1 MDWGHMGLWAVGLGV
16 EGAAPSGG
24 VSDSRPGSWGGAQGE
39 RERRKGLSGETDGRT
54 QPGHRLR
61 QGLGAQQEGEGREC
75 PGSREAWGGAGT
87 GVGRCKGTQ
96 PWPALQLLRVAA
108 SGRRLQPP
116 PCRPEEAG
124 VGGGCARRRRGRR
137 ESGSGCSRAAGLA
150 LRRER
155 RQLERQRRRQPRAPP
170 RLPPRALPAPSSGR
184 WDAERRDRQR
194 PAGRRKD
201 ARTEAQGSGPPA
213 KESPAQGPG
222 QCPAQLGAPASTT
235 DGAQEA
241 RVPLDG
247 AFWIPRP
254 PAGSPKGCFACV
266 SKPPALQAPAAPAP
280 EPSASPPMAPT
291 LFPMESKSSKT
302 DSVRAT
308 GGPQACKHLAEK
320 KTMTN
325 PTTVI
330 EVYPDTT
337 EVNDYYLWSIFNFVY
352 LNFCC
357 LGFIALAYSLKVRD
371 KKLLNDLNG
380 AVEDAKTA
388 RLFNI
393 TSSALAASCLILV
406 FIFLRYPLT
415 DY

>member
-1 MDWGHMGLWAVGLGV
+1 MVLGQSEGKRVRGSHGPVGGSLVRLRSHRVRDLMGRAQVLCQ
-16 EGAAPSGG
+16 GASGG
-24 VSDSRPGSWGGAQGE
+24 G
-39 RERRKGLSGETDGRT
+39 GRT
-54 QPGHRLR
+54 QQAQKR
-61 QGLGAQQEGEGREC
+61 QSPPVRVSEKEGNRSWTAGTRGKS
-75 PGSREAWGGAGT
+75 GSRGSL
-87 GVGRCKGTQ
+87 VGQ
-96 PWPALQLLRVAA
+96 
-108 SGRRLQPP
+108 
-116 PCRPEEAG
+116 
-124 VGGGCARRRRGRR
+124 
-137 ESGSGCSRAAGLA
+137 
-150 LRRER
+150 
-155 RQLERQRRRQPRAPP
+155 
-170 RLPPRALPAPSSGR
+170 
-184 WDAERRDRQR
+184 
-194 PAGRRKD
+194 
-201 ARTEAQGSGPPA
+201 
-213 KESPAQGPG
+213 AQGPG
-222 QCPAQLGAPASTT
+222 QCPALLGAPASTT
-235 DGAQEA
+235 DGTQEA

-254 PAGSPKGCFACV
+254 PVGSPKGCFACV
-266 SKPPALQAPAAPAP
+266 SKPPALQAPAAPAT

-302 DSVRAT
+302 DSVRVA

-371 KKLLNDLNG
+371 KKLVNDLNG

-393 TSSALAASCLILV
+393 ASSVLAASGLVLV

>member
-1 MDWGHMGLWAVGLGV
+1 
-16 EGAAPSGG
+16 
-24 VSDSRPGSWGGAQGE
+24 
-39 RERRKGLSGETDGRT
+39 
-54 QPGHRLR
+54 
-61 QGLGAQQEGEGREC
+61 
-75 PGSREAWGGAGT
+75 
-87 GVGRCKGTQ
+87 
-96 PWPALQLLRVAA
+96 
-108 SGRRLQPP
+108 
-116 PCRPEEAG
+116 
-124 VGGGCARRRRGRR
+124 
-137 ESGSGCSRAAGLA
+137 
-150 LRRER
+150 
-155 RQLERQRRRQPRAPP
+155 
-170 RLPPRALPAPSSGR
+170 
-184 WDAERRDRQR
+184 
-194 PAGRRKD
+194 
-201 ARTEAQGSGPPA
+201 
-213 KESPAQGPG
+213 
-222 QCPAQLGAPASTT
+222 
-235 DGAQEA
+235 
-241 RVPLDG
+241 
-247 AFWIPRP
+247 
-254 PAGSPKGCFACV
+254 
-266 SKPPALQAPAAPAP
+266 
-280 EPSASPPMAPT
+280 MAPT

-308 GGPQACKHLAEK
+308 GASQTCKHLAEK

-393 TSSALAASCLILV
+393 TSSALAASCIILV

>member
-1 MDWGHMGLWAVGLGV
+1 M
-16 EGAAPSGG
+16 
-24 VSDSRPGSWGGAQGE
+24 
-39 RERRKGLSGETDGRT
+39 
-54 QPGHRLR
+54 
-61 QGLGAQQEGEGREC
+61 
-75 PGSREAWGGAGT
+75 
-87 GVGRCKGTQ
+87 
-96 PWPALQLLRVAA
+96 
-108 SGRRLQPP
+108 
-116 PCRPEEAG
+116 
-124 VGGGCARRRRGRR
+124 
-137 ESGSGCSRAAGLA
+137 
-150 LRRER
+150 
-155 RQLERQRRRQPRAPP
+155 
-170 RLPPRALPAPSSGR
+170 
-184 WDAERRDRQR
+184 
-194 PAGRRKD
+194 
-201 ARTEAQGSGPPA
+201 
-213 KESPAQGPG
+213 
-222 QCPAQLGAPASTT
+222 
-235 DGAQEA
+235 
-241 RVPLDG
+241 PLDG

-291 LFPMESKSSKT
+291 LFPMESKSGKA
-302 DSVRAT
+302 DSVRGA
-308 GGPQACKHLAEK
+308 GAPQVCKHLVEK

-325 PTTVI
+325 PTTVV
-330 EVYPDTT
+330 EVYPDTS

-393 TSSALAASCLILV
+393 TSSALAASCIVLV

>member
-1 MDWGHMGLWAVGLGV
+1 MVWSCLPGASPSERTGWAGSGAPGCVSVSAAGAQ
-16 EGAAPSGG
+16 AAPLAASSAEASHCGSTALG
-24 VSDSRPGSWGGAQGE
+24 AGPGCWPLCIATPVSRPCVCVG
-39 RERRKGLSGETDGRT
+39 
-54 QPGHRLR
+54 
-61 QGLGAQQEGEGREC
+61 
-75 PGSREAWGGAGT
+75 GGAGPSVGECLCADGKAMKSPQCPCQGCLKGFGVT
-87 GVGRCKGTQ
+87 GRQ
-96 PWPALQLLRVAA
+96 VA
-108 SGRRLQPP
+108 
-116 PCRPEEAG
+116 
-124 VGGGCARRRRGRR
+124 GG
-137 ESGSGCSRAAGLA
+137 RAAG
-150 LRRER
+150 
-155 RQLERQRRRQPRAPP
+155 
-170 RLPPRALPAPSSGR
+170 RLPRDVHVLWGCRGDAVGSQGAPSS
-184 WDAERRDRQR
+184 D
-194 PAGRRKD
+194 
-201 ARTEAQGSGPPA
+201 SSSLPP
-213 KESPAQGPG
+213 GPG
-222 QCPAQLGAPASTT
+222 PRPCPAPLGALASTT

-291 LFPMESKSSKT
+291 LFPMEPKSGQA
-302 DSVRAT
+302 DSVRGA
-308 GGPQACKHLAEK
+308 GAPQVCKHLAEK

-330 EVYPDTT
+330 EIYPDTS

-393 TSSALAASCLILV
+393 TSSALAASCIILV

>member
-1 MDWGHMGLWAVGLGV
+1 MGPGL
-16 EGAAPSGG
+16 
-24 VSDSRPGSWGGAQGE
+24 
-39 RERRKGLSGETDGRT
+39 
-54 QPGHRLR
+54 
-61 QGLGAQQEGEGREC
+61 
-75 PGSREAWGGAGT
+75 
-87 GVGRCKGTQ
+87 
-96 PWPALQLLRVAA
+96 
-108 SGRRLQPP
+108 
-116 PCRPEEAG
+116 EEAG
-124 VGGGCARRRRGRR
+124 PARLTGPGAPGPTAHPIAVYVTLSVGSLGSPGGRDPWNMGKEGNDRTLLTVDLPDAQRARHSAGSGPGWLGPALHRPTRQSLRVRLPARAAGPHPAGGRRRGGGCARRCRRRR
-137 ESGSGCSRAAGLA
+137 ESGLGCSRAARLA

-155 RQLERQRRRQPRAPP
+155 RQRGGSA
-170 RLPPRALPAPSSGR
+170 ASPAPSPPPYSAHFPHRG
-184 WDAERRDRQR
+184 WDAGTRSGQ
-194 PAGRRKD
+194 
-201 ARTEAQGSGPPA
+201 TEARGKAEGRADGAQESGPPA
-213 KESPAQGPG
+213 QESPAQGPG
-222 QCPAQLGAPASTT
+222 QCPALLGAPASTT
-235 DGAQEA
+235 DGTQEA

-266 SKPPALQAPAAPAP
+266 SKPPALQAPTVPAP

-291 LFPMESKSSKT
+291 LFPMESKSVKT
-302 DSVRAT
+302 DSVRAA
-308 GGPQACKHLAEK
+308 GAPQVCKHLAEK

-330 EVYPDTT
+330 EVYPDTS

-393 TSSALAASCLILV
+393 TSSALAASCIILV

>member
-1 MDWGHMGLWAVGLGV
+1 MGRRPNWGEDMGSETRVC
-16 EGAAPSGG
+16 EGTGSAKSCTPCFRPRPAAPTLRG
-24 VSDSRPGSWGGAQGE
+24 
-39 RERRKGLSGETDGRT
+39 RRRRWL
-54 QPGHRLR
+54 
-61 QGLGAQQEGEGREC
+61 C
-75 PGSREAWGGAGT
+75 P
-87 GVGRCKGTQ
+87 
-96 PWPALQLLRVAA
+96 
-108 SGRRLQPP
+108 SGRREWSL
-116 PCRPEEAG
+116 
-124 VGGGCARRRRGRR
+124 
-137 ESGSGCSRAAGLA
+137 GCSRAARPLA

-155 RQLERQRRRQPRAPP
+155 RLRGSAPAPPAPRAPRP
-170 RLPPRALPAPSSGR
+170 PPPPPAPRAPRTEVGTLGR
-184 WDAERRDRQR
+184 GAARQTAA
-194 PAGRRKD
+194 AGLKKD
-201 ARTEAQGSGPPA
+201 ARTERRGQAASAGAARPGP
-213 KESPAQGPG
+213 Q
-222 QCPAQLGAPASTT
+222 QCPAPLGALASTT

-291 LFPMESKSSKT
+291 LFPMEPKSGQA
-302 DSVRAT
+302 DSVRGA
-308 GGPQACKHLAEK
+308 GAPQVCKHLAEK

-330 EVYPDTT
+330 EIYPDTS

-393 TSSALAASCLILV
+393 TSSALAASCIILV

>member
-1 MDWGHMGLWAVGLGV
+1 MGSETPVFFTPCFRPRRRCPHPAREEAEVAVPPAAAAVSRAWAA
-16 EGAAPSGG
+16 AAP
-24 VSDSRPGSWGGAQGE
+24 
-39 RERRKGLSGETDGRT
+39 
-54 QPGHRLR
+54 
-61 QGLGAQQEGEGREC
+61 
-75 PGSREAWGGAGT
+75 
-87 GVGRCKGTQ
+87 
-96 PWPALQLLRVAA
+96 PAR
-108 SGRRLQPP
+108 
-116 PCRPEEAG
+116 
-124 VGGGCARRRRGRR
+124 
-137 ESGSGCSRAAGLA
+137 LA

-155 RQLERQRRRQPRAPP
+155 RLRGSAPAP
-170 RLPPRALPAPSSGR
+170 ASPARSPPPLLRALPAPRSGHWERSGQTDSGR
-184 WDAERRDRQR
+184 GTEEGRADR
-194 PAGRRKD
+194 
-201 ARTEAQGSGPPA
+201 AQGQAASAGAARPGPRP
-213 KESPAQGPG
+213 
-222 QCPAQLGAPASTT
+222 CPALLGALASTT

-291 LFPMESKSSKT
+291 LFPMEPKSGQA
-302 DSVRAT
+302 DSVRGA
-308 GGPQACKHLAEK
+308 GAPQVCKHLAEK

-330 EVYPDTT
+330 EIYPDTS

-393 TSSALAASCLILV
+393 TSSALAASCIILV
-406 FIFLRYPLT
+406 FIFLRYPLS